1 MSDPF
6 KDTRDPLVRNKIAA
20 DARRDYE
27 GMREFQAKFIAADHR
42 LRALE
47 AELAD
52 SRREIDRWIDQC
64 NAGTIRIR
72 ALEAELAEAKA
83 QIEARQE
90 LLSEDTQSYQVRI
103 SALEAELASSR
114 MATETNFN
122 LYRDE
127 ALSHQRLC
135 LALANEHRALE
146 AALRKAVSAHTGHF
160 PWCAKG
166 GQMPME
172 MGRQYTHPTDWDN
185 WRATVECTCGIATL
199 LTVRETGAEHG

>member
-6 KDTRDPLVRNKIAA
+6 KDTRDPLVRSTERRPLEELMHIANHPLMKKSVPEVIAAYDALAAERDKIA
-20 DARRDYE
+20 DE
-27 GMREFQAKFIAADHR
+27 SIGFQACI
-42 LRALE
+42 
-47 AELAD
+47 
-52 SRREIDRWIDQC
+52 
-64 NAGTIRIR
+64 
-72 ALEAELAEAKA
+72 
-83 QIEARQE
+83 
-90 LLSEDTQSYQVRI
+90 
-103 SALEAELASSR
+103 
-114 MATETNFN
+114 
-122 LYRDE
+122 
-127 ALSHQRLC
+127 
-135 LALANEHRALE
+135 RALE